1 MDLYKFYKKYGLL
14 VILAIFIVVF
24 SALNTQF
31 LTPGNLLNILRQIS
45 MFGIVVVGYTMVRIS
60 GGCDM
65 SVGGQLALCGMFAA
79 TLNVTYGL
87 PTFVAVILTL
97 MLGALFGL
105 INGLLMNV
113 FNIMPLIV
121 TLGTM
126 LFFQGASYII
136 SGGVAIFGLSD
147 SFKFIGQGYLGFV
160 PLPIVIL
167 LVIGVLGYIVLHK
180 TYFGRQIY
188 AMGGNPEAARLAGVN
203 IKKYRLAVFTITG
216 ILAAVAG
223 IIMAARTGSAQPS
236 AGASYPFD
244 CMTAVVLGGVSFAGG
259 SGSMLGAMMGV
270 IIIGVLNNG
279 MQLIGMDSNMINC
292 VKGIVLLIA
301 IGIDSVQRTGK
312 KVKKVLSS
320 ELSARNESSAPVSGF
335 L

>member
-1 MDLYKFYKKYGLL
+1 M
-14 VILAIFIVVF
+14 
-24 SALNTQF
+24 
-31 LTPGNLLNILRQIS
+31 
-45 MFGIVVVGYTMVRIS
+45 
-60 GGCDM
+60 
-65 SVGGQLALCGMFAA
+65 
-79 TLNVTYGL
+79 
-87 PTFVAVILTL
+87 
-97 MLGALFGL
+97 

-167 LVIGVLGYIVLHK
+167 LVIGMLGYIVLHK

-279 MQLIGMDSNMINC
+279 MQLVGMDSNMINC

-312 KVKKVLSS
+312 KAKKV
-320 ELSARNESSAPVSGF
+320 
-335 L
+335 

>member
-1 MDLYKFYKKYGLL
+1 MNLYTFYKKYGLL
-14 VILAIFIVVF
+14 VILAAFIVLF
-24 SALNTQF
+24 SALNAQF
-31 LTPGNLLNILRQIS
+31 LTAGNLLNILRQIS
-45 MFGIVVVGYTMVRIS
+45 MFGIVVVGYTMVMIS

-87 PTFVAVILTL
+87 PTFAVVVLTML
-97 MLGALFGL
+97 LGAAFGL
-105 INGLLMNV
+105 VNGLLMNT
-113 FNIMPLIV
+113 FHIMPLVV

-147 SFKFIGQGYLGFV
+147 SFKYIGQGYIGFIPV
-160 PLPIVIL
+160 PIIL
-167 LVIGVLGYIVLHK
+167 LAVIAVAGYVVLHK

-188 AMGGNPEAARLAGVN
+188 AMGGNPEAARLAGVS
-203 IKKYRLAVFTITG
+203 IERYRLAVFTITG
-216 ILAAVAG
+216 VLAAVAG

-236 AGASYPFD
+236 AGTSYPFD

-292 VKGIVLLIA
+292 VKGVVLLLA
-301 IGIDSVQRTGK
+301 IGIDSVQRSGK
-312 KVKKVLSS
+312 KTRK
-320 ELSARNESSAPVSGF
+320 N
-335 L
+335 

>member
-1 MDLYKFYKKYGLL
+1 M
-14 VILAIFIVVF
+14 
-24 SALNTQF
+24 
-31 LTPGNLLNILRQIS
+31 
-45 MFGIVVVGYTMVRIS
+45 
-60 GGCDM
+60 
-65 SVGGQLALCGMFAA
+65 
-79 TLNVTYGL
+79 
-87 PTFVAVILTL
+87 
-97 MLGALFGL
+97 

-203 IKKYRLAVFTITG
+203 IKNIAWRCLLLRVFWQRRLASSWPLVPVRHS
-216 ILAAVAG
+216 L
-223 IIMAARTGSAQPS
+223 
-236 AGASYPFD
+236 
-244 CMTAVVLGGVSFAGG
+244 
-259 SGSMLGAMMGV
+259 
-270 IIIGVLNNG
+270 
-279 MQLIGMDSNMINC
+279 QL
-292 VKGIVLLIA
+292 VLLTPLTA
-301 IGIDSVQRTGK
+301 
-312 KVKKVLSS
+312 
-320 ELSARNESSAPVSGF
+320 
-335 L
+335 

>member
-1 MDLYKFYKKYGLL
+1 MDLYKFYKKYGLF

-45 MFGIVVVGYTMVRIS
+45 MFGIVVVGYTMVMIS

-87 PTFVAVILTL
+87 PTFVVVILTL

-160 PLPIVIL
+160 PLPIVM
-167 LVIGVLGYIVLHK
+167 LGYIVLHK

-279 MQLIGMDSNMINC
+279 MQLVGMDSNMINC

-312 KVKKVLSS
+312 KAKKV
-320 ELSARNESSAPVSGF
+320 
-335 L
+335 

>member
-1 MDLYKFYKKYGLL
+1 MDLYKFYKKYGLF

-24 SALNTQF
+24 STLNTQF

-45 MFGIVVVGYTMVRIS
+45 MFGIVVVGYTMVMIS

-87 PTFVAVILTL
+87 PTFVVVILTL

-136 SGGVAIFGLSD
+136 SGGVAIFGLS

-167 LVIGVLGYIVLHK
+167 LVIGMLGYIVLHK

-312 KVKKVLSS
+312 KVKKV
-320 ELSARNESSAPVSGF
+320 
-335 L
+335 

>member
-1 MDLYKFYKKYGLL
+1 
-14 VILAIFIVVF
+14 
-24 SALNTQF
+24 
-31 LTPGNLLNILRQIS
+31 
-45 MFGIVVVGYTMVRIS
+45 MVMIS

-87 PTFVAVILTL
+87 PTFVVVILTL

-167 LVIGVLGYIVLHK
+167 LVIGMLGYIVLHK

-312 KVKKVLSS
+312 KAKKV
-320 ELSARNESSAPVSGF
+320 
-335 L
+335 

>member
-1 MDLYKFYKKYGLL
+1 
-14 VILAIFIVVF
+14 
-24 SALNTQF
+24 
-31 LTPGNLLNILRQIS
+31 
-45 MFGIVVVGYTMVRIS
+45 
-60 GGCDM
+60 
-65 SVGGQLALCGMFAA
+65 MFAA

-87 PTFVAVILTL
+87 PTFVVVILTL

-167 LVIGVLGYIVLHK
+167 LVIGMLGYIVLHK

-244 CMTAVVLGGVSFAGG
+244 CMTAVVLGGVSLAGG

-312 KVKKVLSS
+312 KAKKV
-320 ELSARNESSAPVSGF
+320 
-335 L
+335 

>member
-1 MDLYKFYKKYGLL
+1 M
-14 VILAIFIVVF
+14 ILAIFIVVF

-45 MFGIVVVGYTMVRIS
+45 MFGIVVVGYTMVMIS

-87 PTFVAVILTL
+87 PTFVVVILTL

-147 SFKFIGQGYLGFV
+147 SFKFIGQGYLGLCLCPSSSCWSSV
-160 PLPIVIL
+160 CWVTSCCTRPISAVKSTPWAATRRL
-167 LVIGVLGYIVLHK
+167 LVWQV
-180 TYFGRQIY
+180 
-188 AMGGNPEAARLAGVN
+188 
-203 IKKYRLAVFTITG
+203 
-216 ILAAVAG
+216 
-223 IIMAARTGSAQPS
+223 
-236 AGASYPFD
+236 
-244 CMTAVVLGGVSFAGG
+244 
-259 SGSMLGAMMGV
+259 
-270 IIIGVLNNG
+270 
-279 MQLIGMDSNMINC
+279 
-292 VKGIVLLIA
+292 
-301 IGIDSVQRTGK
+301 
-312 KVKKVLSS
+312 
-320 ELSARNESSAPVSGF
+320 
-335 L
+335 

>member
-1 MDLYKFYKKYGLL
+1 MIKKSLRAY
-14 VILAIFIVVF
+14 I
-24 SALNTQF
+24 T
-31 LTPGNLLNILRQIS
+31 GNLLNILRQIS
-45 MFGIVVVGYTMVRIS
+45 MFGIVVVGYTMVMIS

-87 PTFVAVILTL
+87 PTFVVVILTL

-167 LVIGVLGYIVLHK
+167 LVIGMLGYIVLHK

-279 MQLIGMDSNMINC
+279 MQLVGMDSNMINC

-312 KVKKVLSS
+312 KAKKV
-320 ELSARNESSAPVSGF
+320 
-335 L
+335 

>member
-1 MDLYKFYKKYGLL
+1 MDLYKFYKKYGLF

-24 SALNTQF
+24 STLNTQF

-45 MFGIVVVGYTMVRIS
+45 MFGIVVVGYTMVMIS

-87 PTFVAVILTL
+87 PTFVVVILTL

-203 IKKYRLAVFTITG
+203 KKYRLAVFTITG
-216 ILAAVAG
+216 ILAAAAG

-312 KVKKVLSS
+312 KAKKV
-320 ELSARNESSAPVSGF
+320 
-335 L
+335 

>member
-1 MDLYKFYKKYGLL
+1 MDLYKFYKKYGLF

-45 MFGIVVVGYTMVRIS
+45 MFGIVVVGYTMVMIS

-167 LVIGVLGYIVLHK
+167 LGYIVLHK

-312 KVKKVLSS
+312 KVKKV
-320 ELSARNESSAPVSGF
+320 
-335 L
+335 

>member
-1 MDLYKFYKKYGLL
+1 MDLYKFYKKYGLF

-45 MFGIVVVGYTMVRIS
+45 MFGIVVVGYTMVIS

-87 PTFVAVILTL
+87 PTFVVVILTL

-167 LVIGVLGYIVLHK
+167 LVIGMLGYIVLHK

-312 KVKKVLSS
+312 KAKKV
-320 ELSARNESSAPVSGF
+320 
-335 L
+335 

>member
-1 MDLYKFYKKYGLL
+1 MDLYKFYKKYGLF

-24 SALNTQF
+24 STLNTQF

-45 MFGIVVVGYTMVRIS
+45 MFGIVVVGYTMVMIS

-87 PTFVAVILTL
+87 PTFVVVILTL

-180 TYFGRQIY
+180 IY

-216 ILAAVAG
+216 ILAAAAG

-312 KVKKVLSS
+312 KAKKV
-320 ELSARNESSAPVSGF
+320 
-335 L
+335 

>member
-1 MDLYKFYKKYGLL
+1 MDLYKFYKKYGLF

-24 SALNTQF
+24 STLNTQF

-45 MFGIVVVGYTMVRIS
+45 MFGIVVGYTMVMIS

-87 PTFVAVILTL
+87 PTFVVVILTL

-216 ILAAVAG
+216 ILAAAAG

-312 KVKKVLSS
+312 KAKKV
-320 ELSARNESSAPVSGF
+320 
-335 L
+335 

>member
-1 MDLYKFYKKYGLL
+1 MDLYKFYKKYGLF

-24 SALNTQF
+24 SVLNRQF
-31 LTPGNLLNILRQIS
+31 LTAGNLMNILRQIS
-45 MFGIVVVGYTMVRIS
+45 MFGIVVVGYTMVMVS

-79 TLNVTYGL
+79 TLNVSFGL
-87 PTFVAVILTL
+87 PVAVCVILTL
-97 MLGALFGL
+97 ALGALFGF
-105 INGLLMNV
+105 INGLLMTV

-136 SGGVAIFGLSD
+136 SGGSAIFGISN
-147 SFKFIGQGYLGFV
+147 SFKWIGQGTIGPIPV
-160 PLPIVIL
+160 PIILVIL
-167 LVIGVLGYIVLHK
+167 IGILGYVVLHK
-180 TYFGRQIY
+180 TYFGRQLY
-188 AMGGNPEAARLAGVN
+188 AMGGNPEAARLAGVS

-216 ILAAVAG
+216 ILAALAG
-223 IIMAARTGSAQPS
+223 VIMTARTGSAQPS

-270 IIIGVLNNG
+270 VIIGVLNNG
-279 MQLIGMDSNMINC
+279 MQLIGMDSNMISC

-301 IGIDSVQRTGK
+301 IGIDSMQYVRGK
-312 KVKKVLSS
+312 KSK
-320 ELSARNESSAPVSGF
+320 A
-335 L
+335 

>member
-1 MDLYKFYKKYGLL
+1 MDLYKFYKKYGLF

-45 MFGIVVVGYTMVRIS
+45 MFGIVVVGYTMVMIS

-87 PTFVAVILTL
+87 AVILTL

-312 KVKKVLSS
+312 KAKKV
-320 ELSARNESSAPVSGF
+320 
-335 L
+335 